1 MQLQRRY
8 RRLVHT
14 LLLEVSYLA
23 LNSCTIYREKF
34 SSIEDPHSHLYLTMI
49 YALINFN
56 KLNLSTLNF
65 NCLGFVHEKYQ
76 CKRTITIAA
85 NEKAKRILQNLELK
99 GKKKSICCSIILL
112 ADACICQE
120 HPRRPTAIV
129 YAATGWLADLSITL
143 GEEIK
148 LAECSKCNVVA
159 TSTNKDN
166 ITPVQ
171 QDKKVTSCFQKF
183 LSQTQQLEKT
193 IIDLR
198 SDNTKLE
205 GANSQLVQNIQMLKV
220 VDKKQSYVFQQA
232 GHEIRRL
239 LAVITANDARLSYLT
254 HQLTVSYD
262 ECCHLQSSAGEF
274 AARLADSESMA
285 NKQRA
290 TISTLQAKI
299 ALLEEKLISAGL
311 DKNDKTA
318 LLENALGAY

>member
-1 MQLQRRY
+1 
-8 RRLVHT
+8 
-14 LLLEVSYLA
+14 
-23 LNSCTIYREKF
+23 
-34 SSIEDPHSHLYLTMI
+34 MI

-85 NEKAKRILQNLELK
+85 NEKAKRILQNLELT
-99 GKKKSICCSIILL
+99 GKKKLICCSIILL

-159 TSTNKDN
+159 TSTSKDN
-166 ITPVQ
+166 TTPVQ
-171 QDKKVTSCFQKF
+171 QDKK
-183 LSQTQQLEKT
+183 KT
-193 IIDLR
+193 TIDLR

-205 GANSQLVQNIQMLKV
+205 GANSQLVQNIQMLKLV
-220 VDKKQSYVFQQA
+220 NKKQSYVFQQA

-239 LAVITANDARLSYLT
+239 LAVITANDASLSYLT

-274 AARLADSESMA
+274 AARLADSEIPAAAHKTHHKEIESA
-285 NKQRA
+285 F
-290 TISTLQAKI
+290 KI
-299 ALLEEKLISAGL
+299 ASSEAAEERL
-311 DKNDKTA
+311 DGGHLNKFT
-318 LLENALGAY
+318 E

>member
-1 MQLQRRY
+1 
-8 RRLVHT
+8 
-14 LLLEVSYLA
+14 
-23 LNSCTIYREKF
+23 
-34 SSIEDPHSHLYLTMI
+34 MI

-120 HPRRPTAIV
+120 HSRRPTAIV

-183 LSQTQQLEKT
+183 LSQTQQLEET

-205 GANSQLVQNIQMLKV
+205 GAN
-220 VDKKQSYVFQQA
+220 
-232 GHEIRRL
+232 
-239 LAVITANDARLSYLT
+239 T
-254 HQLTVSYD
+254 
-262 ECCHLQSSAGEF
+262 
-274 AARLADSESMA
+274 RLANSEGMA
-285 NKQRA
+285 NEQRA
-290 TISTLQAKI
+290 TISALQAKG
-299 ALLEEKLISAGL
+299 ALLEEGLTLAGL
-311 DKNDKTA
+311 DTTDPIA
-318 LLENALGAY
+318 LLENALEAYQERVNQVEDTNDPLNTHMHQLKMETTGLQGPVQHEETIIMDVHIRLPAIVHEASASLENSSWLSVPGLGNSRPLTPPQSSCSSRQDTPQRD